1 MKKVPSLLLAV
12 VWTACAAAI
21 DPAQPR
27 PVPAERL
34 DAARALFKE
43 RGKSAEAQ
51 QAFEAIAAADPK
63 CADAHFFLAQ
73 LALRRND
80 GEKAIA
86 AAEQAV
92 ALAPDNADYQHT
104 LGDAFGSSAQ
114 KASVFS
120 QFGLAKKCLAAY
132 QRAVALAPAN
142 VDFHQSLFDYY
153 RNAPGIAGGGADKAL
168 AEATAIKQLNP
179 QRGRSAFATLY
190 VADKKYDQA
199 LAEFDEVL
207 KTTPDD
213 YTSLYQVGKLA
224 AVSGQFLDRG
234 AASLRRCL
242 ELPPPATPNTPG
254 HPAAHWRLGMILEKK
269 ADLTAARAAYEA
281 AVKTDPNFAPA
292 ADALKKLK

>member
-1 MKKVPSLLLAV
+1 MKKVSSLLLAV
-12 VWTACAAAI
+12 VWTACAVAAI

-51 QAFEAIAAADPK
+51 QAFEAIAATDPK

-80 GEKAIA
+80 GPAAVA
-86 AAEQAV
+86 AAEKAV

-114 KASVFS
+114 KASIFS

-168 AEATAIKQLNP
+168 AEATAIKQLDP

-213 YTSLYQVGKLA
+213 YAALYQVGRLA
-224 AVSGQFLDRG
+224 AISGQFLDRG
-234 AASLRRCL
+234 FAALRRCL
-242 ELPPPATPNTPG
+242 ELTPG
-254 HPAAHWRLGMILEKK
+254 RNDPNHANVHWRLGNLFEKRDDS
-269 ADLTAARAAYEA
+269 AGARAAYEA
-281 AVKTDPNFAPA
+281 ALKLDPTFTRA